1 MKKSTLALSI
11 AAAIGSFGLA
21 GTASAAMEVNTNGVG
36 HQLVFPYFT
45 AQGDNATLLNIT
57 NTDTVNGKL
66 VKVRF
71 RGAANSDDLF
81 DFQVLL
87 SPGDV
92 WTAAVSK
99 DATTGLA
106 KLATTDKSCTLP
118 ASVNMTFSTSRLD
131 PSASDDAKANGTREG
146 YVEVINMGDI
156 DFNTYSAMDATA
168 KATSLYKAVKHV
180 SGVAPC
186 TAAVLEAK
194 LGSAFTTPNTE
205 MNGITKP
212 TGGLIGDWIILN
224 QANTA
229 AWSGSATAIKASGTT
244 QVVFWPQKSGNVTV
258 ASDGTAT
265 STADLIFVKGIL
277 TAQNFDLPDLSTV
290 YETAGSSFATTAVA
304 QANDITT
311 ALAVK
316 SITNQFVTSDSIAGV
331 TDFLFSQPT
340 RRYHVAVNYKAQKDN
355 PDVAGTGTTDLLLS
369 TKGTDAVA
377 IYRDTTNG
385 STSGSTFT
393 AGVAGG
399 SSTLGSSG
407 SSFYNS
413 TNMAFP
419 TGSRTLC
426 LKSVSTPGQND
437 RFDRE
442 ETTPGASTT
451 DFTISPVVPA
461 ATSTVYVCGEAA
473 VLSINNAG
481 TVGDSA
487 LSASV
492 ARNDITFVAG
502 YEDGWMRFATDGTG
516 NTSGLPILGA
526 SFIRMA
532 NGAVNYGVSYSHK
545 VTR

>member
-45 AQGDNATLLNIT
+45 AQGDNATLLSIT

-106 KLATTDKSCTLP
+106 KLATSDKSCTLP
-118 ASVNMTFSTSRLD
+118 ASVNATFNTNRLD
-131 PSASDDAKANGTREG
+131 ASASADAKANGTREG
-146 YVEVINMGDI
+146 YVEVINMADI
-156 DFNTYSAMDATA
+156 DKQTYSAMATSVQ
-168 KATSLYKAVKHV
+168 ATSLYKTVKHV
-180 SGVAPC
+180 AGVAPC
-186 TAAVLEAK
+186 DAAVLQAK
-194 LGSAFTTPNTE
+194 LGSATAPADLTA
-205 MNGITKP
+205 P
-212 TGGLIGDWIILN
+212 TGGLTGDWIILN

-229 AWSGSATAIKASGTT
+229 AWSGSATAIKATT
-244 QVVFWPQKSGNVTV
+244 ATNLLFWPQKDGAVQLSGAEYT
-258 ASDGTAT
+258 T
-265 STADLIFVKGIL
+265 SNADSLTADTLLANKVI
-277 TAQNFDLPDLSTV
+277 TAQNFDLPDLSTP
-290 YETAGSSFATTAVA
+290 YETATTSAIA
-304 QANDITT
+304 QANAIT
-311 ALAVK
+311 AQLAVK
-316 SITNQFVTSDSIAGV
+316 SVSNQFVTSDDIAAV

-340 RRYHVAVNYKAQKDN
+340 RRYHVAVNYTARKDDPSTAN
-355 PDVAGTGTTDLLLS
+355 IETTFDRLS
-369 TKGTDAVA
+369 KTGTDAMAVFRA
-377 IYRDTTNG
+377 ADGTG
-385 STSGSTFT
+385 SDY
-393 AGVAGG
+393 
-399 SSTLGSSG
+399 
-407 SSFYNS
+407 YNA

-426 LKSVSTPGQND
+426 LKSISIPGKD
-437 RFDRE
+437 ARFDRE
-442 ETTPGASTT
+442 ETTPGTATT
-451 DFTISPVVPA
+451 DFTISPAPA
-461 ATSTVYVCGEAA
+461 ATTTTVYVCGEAA

-492 ARNDITFVAG
+492 ARNDVTFAAG
-502 YEDGWMRFATDGTG
+502 YENGWMRFATDGTG
-516 NTSGLPILGA
+516 NTSGLPILGG

>member
-21 GTASAAMEVNTNGVG
+21 STASAAMSLNADGVG

-45 AQGDNATLLNIT
+45 AQGDNATLLSIT
-57 NTDTVNGKL
+57 NTDTTNGKL

-71 RGAANSDDLF
+71 RGAANSDDLY

-118 ASVNMTFSTSRLD
+118 QSVSATFSTARLD
-131 PSASDDAKANGTREG
+131 PSASADAKASGTREG

-156 DFNTYSAMDATA
+156 QPLATGTAASTVATA
-168 KATSLYKAVKHV
+168 LFTTLKHV
-180 SGVAPC
+180 AGVAPC
-186 TAAVLEAK
+186 ASAVLQEK
-194 LGSAFTTPNTE
+194 LGTAFTSPFIGEKGLST
-205 MNGITKP
+205 P
-212 TGGLIGDWIILN
+212 TGGLTGDYIILN

-229 AWSGSATAIKASGTT
+229 AWSGSATALKAANP
-244 QVVFWPQKSGNVTV
+244 QVVFWPQKSGDVTLP
-258 ASDGTAT
+258 STNT
-265 STADLIFVKGIL
+265 YTADPLFTGGNTGTPVIVP
-277 TAQNFDLPDLSTV
+277 QNFDLPDMSTQ
-290 YETAGSSFATTAVA
+290 YDTGNATAVA
-304 QANDITT
+304 QADDTT
-311 ALAVK
+311 GKLAVK
-316 SITNQFVTSDSIAGV
+316 SIANQFVTSDDIAAV
-331 TDFLFSQPT
+331 TDWVFAQPT
-340 RRYHVAVNYKAQKDN
+340 RRYHVAVNYTAIPEDAATSATELNNTAK
-355 PDVAGTGTTDLLLS
+355 TGT
-369 TKGTDAVA
+369 KAVA
-377 IYRDTTNG
+377 IYRDT
-385 STSGSTFT
+385 SASG
-393 AGVAGG
+393 AGG
-399 SSTLGSSG
+399 ASSASSYYM
-407 SSFYNS
+407 SS
-413 TNMAFP
+413 NMGFP

-426 LKSVSTPGQND
+426 LKNIDAPGRNA

-442 ETTPGASTT
+442 ETTPATAAAT

-461 ATSTVYVCGEAA
+461 ATATVYICGEAA
-473 VLSINNAG
+473 VLSINNGG
-481 TVGDSA
+481 TETDSA

-492 ARNDITFVAG
+492 ARNDLTFAAG
-502 YEDGWMRFATDGTG
+502 YENGWMRFDSLNGT
-516 NTSGLPILGA
+516 TGLPILGA

>member
-106 KLATTDKSCTLP
+106 QLSTTDKSCTLP
-118 ASVNMTFSTSRLD
+118 ASVNTTFSTSRLD
-131 PSASDDAKANGTREG
+131 SSASDDAKANGTREG

-290 YETAGSSFATTAVA
+290 YETTGTTAVA

-393 AGVAGG
+393 AGAAGG
-399 SSTLGSSG
+399 SSTLGTSG

-492 ARNDITFVAG
+492 ARNDITFAAG
-502 YEDGWMRFATDGTG
+502 YEDGWMRFATNGTG